1 MNPTVI
7 TYVGLAVAASILVW
21 SSVTIVQHTR
31 ARKKPPVRE
40 FDSWIIIRP
49 LSSSDED
56 DDAIEE
62 SLILSWMRIYVGSK
76 AAITPEARN
85 CGNLPRRRSISHSIS
100 CEQTKVDEN
109 SYPEKSQ
116 TLHR

>member
-62 SLILSWMRIYVGSK
+62 EPNPLLDAYLRGQQGGYYSRSK
-76 AAITPEARN
+76 KLR
-85 CGNLPRRRSISHSIS
+85 
-100 CEQTKVDEN
+100 
-109 SYPEKSQ
+109 
-116 TLHR
+116 